1 VPWDRHRLSVM
12 GPHENPECMAAVGLP
27 SRGGLATVR
36 PAHEG
41 EHPLSSSVADL
52 EAFQKQNRSRKV
64 FIGHPAGLGWLSASE
79 YWERFSYYGM
89 QTLLVL
95 YLVHYLLLPGHI
107 EQVWGFDA
115 FRRLIRSVYGAQSP
129 MALASNTAQL
139 YAALVYVTPLAGGYL
154 ADRVIGRTKAVT
166 IGAIL
171 MVTGTFLLAMNQTF
185 LLGLAFLLGGVG
197 CFKGNIASQV
207 GDLYAIDDPRRADG
221 FQIYFMGIQLAV
233 ILAPVICGYLGQRVD
248 WHLGFVAAGV
258 GMVLGLAIYLYGR
271 PTFPPEPIR
280 KNGTGEKAPP
290 LTARDWKVVI
300 LLVMLLPVLAV
311 SIIGNQEI
319 FDAYLVWGEKNFQT
333 VFFGFNMPITW
344 IVSIDAFVSAATMI
358 AVIAFWRWY
367 GKRWKEPDEI
377 TKIVIGVAISAL
389 GPLVLAGCAAVATAT
404 HHPVPLF
411 WALGFHIL
419 NDVGFAN
426 VLPVGLALYSR
437 AAPKG
442 LGGTMIAVYYIHLFM
457 GNILVGYVG
466 GLLGTMPDTRFWLL
480 HVGLMAASAVVLFAA
495 SVLFGRL
502 LSPKAER
509 PAAA

>member
-1 VPWDRHRLSVM
+1 LTS
-12 GPHENPECMAAVGLP
+12 ENAATSLDEFETK
-27 SRGGLATVR
+27 SKSNTA
-36 PAHEG
+36 
-41 EHPLSSSVADL
+41 
-52 EAFQKQNRSRKV
+52 

-79 YWERFSYYGM
+79 FWERFSYYGM

-95 YLVHYLLLPGHI
+95 YLTHYLLLPGNI

-115 FRRLIRSVYGAQSP
+115 FRRLIGWLYGTQSQ

-139 YAALVYVTPLAGGYL
+139 YAGLVYVTPLAGGFL
-154 ADRVIGRTKAVT
+154 ADRMIGRTKTVT

-171 MVTGTFLLAMNQTF
+171 MVAGTFLLVSNA
-185 LLGLAFLLGGVG
+185 AFLLALLFLLVGVG

-207 GDLYAIDDPRRADG
+207 GDLYARDDPRRADG
-221 FQIYFMGIQLAV
+221 FQIYFLGIQLAV
-233 ILAPVICGYLGQRVD
+233 IISPFICGTLGQKVD

-258 GMVLGLAIYLYGR
+258 GMVLGLAIYIYGR

-280 KNGTGEKAPP
+280 KTGTKEKRPP
-290 LTARDWKVVI
+290 LTARDWQVVI
-300 LLVMLLPVLAV
+300 LLVALLPVLAV
-311 SIIGNQEI
+311 SIVGNQEI

-333 VFFGFNMPITW
+333 MFYGFNMPITW
-344 IVSIDAFVSAATMI
+344 IVSLDAFVSTVTLI

-367 GKRWKEPDEI
+367 AKRWKEPDEI
-377 TKIVIGVAISAL
+377 TKIIIGIAISAL

-404 HHPVPLF
+404 HHPVPLY

-419 NDVGFAN
+419 NDIGFAN

-442 LGGTMIAVYYIHLFM
+442 LGGIMIAVYYVHLFM
-457 GNILVGYVG
+457 GNTLVGYLG
-466 GLLGTMPDTRFWLL
+466 GLLGTMPDTSFWLL
-480 HVGLMAASAVVLFAA
+480 HVGLMAGSAVLLLGARIF
-495 SVLFGRL
+495 FGRL
-502 LSPKAER
+502 LAPSYAE